1 MSIVCATHFTA
12 SSGDALT
19 AAAGMAR
26 RSSRVL
32 LLVTVVPAEA
42 TGDVADAHLRA
53 TAATRLEGLAAGLRG
68 DGLDVRTRVLRGALG
83 PEVAAVCSEPGVEL
97 LVVGDSQRQGK
108 ALFGSAVDALA
119 SEVEV
124 PLLVVR
130 NLRPFTAW
138 QDAPLRVLAAIDT
151 RARPEDAVEHLAQLA
166 EFGALEVLAAHVWS
180 TAQNAEVLTGTG
192 AHLVQSLWASAEQL
206 LSGLP
211 WNVQHRL
218 RLERGAPVVSEAV
231 VRLAVRERAD
241 LIVLPTSPPSGL
253 PALLSSTSHE
263 VLMGSETSILF
274 VPQTPAV
281 LLAAV
286 NPQFEKVVTP

>member
-12 SSGDALT
+12 SSADALQ
-19 AAAGMAR
+19 AAAAMAR

-32 LLVTVVPAEA
+32 LLVTVVPAEP

-53 TAATRLEGLAAGLRG
+53 TAPGRLEGLAAGLRG
-68 DGLDVRTRVLRGALG
+68 DGLDVRTRVLRGGLG
-83 PEVAAVCSEPGVEL
+83 HEVATVCREPGVEL

-108 ALFGSAVDALA
+108 ALFGAPVDELA

-130 NLRPFTAW
+130 SLRPFTAW
-138 QDAPLRVLAAIDT
+138 HDAPLRVLAALET
-151 RARPEDAVEHLAQLA
+151 GVAPGAAVEHLARLA
-166 EFGALEVLAAHVWS
+166 EFGALEVLAAHVWA
-180 TAQNAEVLTGTG
+180 TAQSAELGG
-192 AHLVQSLWASAEQL
+192 DLAHGVWASADQL

-211 WNVQHRL
+211 PNVRHL
-218 RLERGAPVVSEAV
+218 GLERGAPAVSEAV
-231 VRLAVRERAD
+231 VRLALREQVD
-241 LIVLPTSPPSGL
+241 LIVLPTAPHRGL

-263 VLMGSETSILF
+263 VLVGSATSILF

-281 LLAAV
+281 LLAAI
-286 NPQFEKVVTP
+286 NPQFEKVVMS